1 MAKLTTVTQVK
12 IVLTDGTEFILECNH
27 WSTASGVCD
36 GIRDG
41 HGVTIP
47 SENGFNYYPSSS
59 ILKAVRLKAKE
70 LREEPDGDQTD

>member
-12 IVLTDGTEFILECNH
+12 IVFKHGSEFILECNH
-27 WSTASGVCD
+27 WSIASSVCD

-47 SENGFNYYPSSS
+47 TKNNFEYYPSSS
-59 ILKAVRLKAKE
+59 ISKAVRLKAKE